1 MEEETMKRELLEAL
15 RKELDAL
22 EEMDRKILEL
32 FEEGCSESIIVKEIG
47 MSQKGVNKRKKN
59 CLQG

>member
-1 MEEETMKRELLEAL
+1 MDSLSSDYSYEIEDSFYMEEELMKRELLEAL

-32 FEEGCSESIIVKEIG
+32 FREGC
-47 MSQKGVNKRKKN
+47 
-59 CLQG
+59 